1 MLMYSNVFT
10 ESSNMA
16 VAMDGSDR
24 YYANVCK
31 CVAMQSGA
39 GHEQAGRSVQ
49 DINMLMY
56 ALVLHCV
63 QLHGGGYR
71 WVRQSQ
77 TLCQY
82 IQTYCTAVW

>member
-1 MLMYSNVFT
+1 MYLRSLAT
-10 ESSNMA
+10 WRWPW
-16 VAMDGSDR
+16 MDRTGITP
-24 YYANVCK
+24 K
-31 CVAMQSGA
+31 C
-39 GHEQAGRSVQ
+39 EQAGRSVQ